1 MQHGLPRWLLFS
13 TTLVSVIACHTSPST
28 QPADKSPLT
37 PPQGAPISGQQVVQE
52 YLDARLSGNWVRSY
66 ELVITDKPKESYVK
80 DAEAE
85 APLARILG
93 PASTSDV
100 LEANVDGNTLK
111 ATASIQ
117 MPDLTPF
124 IQKLI
129 MNGVKAEMLGRR
141 ATYAPV
147 MEELLKALE
156 SGQYD
161 MVEHTQHFTLT
172 KLESEWRVDLRT
184 NPTDRQ

>member
-1 MQHGLPRWLLFS
+1 MQYILRGWLLVSSVLFS
-13 TTLVSVIACHTSPST
+13 VAACQNTPATVSTEEPST
-28 QPADKSPLT
+28 QAAQDSSNLGKL
-37 PPQGAPISGQQVVQE
+37 VLQE

-161 MVEHTQHFTLT
+161 KVEQTQHFTLT

>member
-1 MQHGLPRWLLFS
+1 MQHALPGWLLLS
-13 TTLVSVIACHTSPST
+13 ATLVSVIACQTSPST

-37 PPQGAPISGQQVVQE
+37 PPQGPPISGQQVLQE

-66 ELVITDKPKESYVK
+66 ELIITDKPKESYVK

-93 PASTSDV
+93 PASTSEV
-100 LEANVDGNTLK
+100 VEVSVDAHRLK

-129 MNGVKAEMLGRR
+129 MNGVKAEMLGQRT
-141 ATYAPV
+141 TYAPV

-156 SGQYD
+156 SGQYEV
-161 MVEHTQHFTLT
+161 VEQTQHFTLT
-172 KLESEWRVDLRT
+172 KLKGEWRVDLRT
-184 NPTDRQ
+184 NPTGRQ